1 MKNERSTAIN
11 RKNSSNF
18 IFYFSFR
25 NFRIESKFLNRILK
39 FKNTEGKI
47 ILNISVQYLFLFKKI
62 FFLDNFI

>member
-39 FKNTEGKI
+39 FKNTEGK
-47 ILNISVQYLFLFKKI
+47 LF
-62 FFLDNFI
+62 